1 MDTVSTERINARVP
15 REQKQ
20 LFEHAAQIGGFR
32 SLTDFIL
39 NAAQQQA
46 DSIIREHETIL
57 ASKRDQQIFF
67 QEITSPSKP
76 NAALAEAATRYN
88 EKTSGTK

>member
-1 MDTVSTERINARVP
+1 MGTLSTDRINARVP

-20 LFEHAAQIGGFR
+20 LFERAAQVGGFR

-39 NAAQQQA
+39 DAAQQKA
-46 DSIIREHETIL
+46 DSIIHKHLTIL

-67 QEITSPSKP
+67 REITNPSKA
-76 NAALAEAATRYN
+76 NEQLQKAAIRYN
-88 EKTSGTK
+88 EQAGTP

>member
-1 MDTVSTERINARVP
+1 METQSTDRINARVP

-39 NAAQQQA
+39 DAAQQRA
-46 DSIIREHETIL
+46 DSIIREHHTIL

-67 QEITSPSKP
+67 QAITTPSKA
-76 NAALAEAATRYN
+76 NEQLQKAAAYYKKQTD
-88 EKTSGTK
+88 TP